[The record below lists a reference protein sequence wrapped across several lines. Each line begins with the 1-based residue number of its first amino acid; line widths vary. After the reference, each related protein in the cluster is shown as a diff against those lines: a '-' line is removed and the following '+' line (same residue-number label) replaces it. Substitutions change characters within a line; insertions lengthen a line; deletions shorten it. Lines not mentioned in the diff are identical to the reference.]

1 MLSKA
6 KKKMYTAYLGVLPVG
21 YYFNGTYAC
30 PPNEHKSTER
40 ANFIYEETPIVCL
53 PDGSIQPFIPLSG
66 YFYNDEEVEK
76 LTLLDKALQVE
87 HGVVTNKRYKKGHYA
102 VPWFPVIFK
111 PEENRTYSVRYDG
124 RFFYVKEYGRTR
136 KYSKELF
143 KTMFNNRGFEQELED
158 VGTLDF
164 TPEPLFQV
172 KKSSDADFADKI
184 MYKLQA
190 MYDKSFLKLT
200 VGKLPTM
207 YKKDANTVVLDDFE
221 ITKGYKL
228 MMGKEVVIQEEDK
241 AKFFQYVTSLLGFY
255 SNNTLHSFLQ
265 EPMTNEEYHSIH
277 QYTTDDYMQIN
288 DFLRKENNAY
298 STFSHYMQAIKIHE
312 VLQKC
317 RPYKDIFVLRGIATE
332 KYKDKIKEN
341 YILEDNG
348 FKSTTFN
355 FETLKQFGTVP
366 FDVKSGIFCLIN
378 CKRFTRSLYIGEIA
392 ACASEYETLVDFN
405 YDLKFVKELGTYDSV
420 PVWYCEFVKNPK
432 KIENYLYQ
440 PDNVEKVLNVLA
452 ADNTIKNLYY
462 IMRIDEDD
470 YDRNRITV
478 SQIFKEDNEIDIT
491 FIDENKIS
499 LTKEFE
505 DLYLELDMTQD
516 DFASK
521 LLKTL
526 YDLKLDAH
534 VEDVDLWQMN
544 QRIMQ
549 NLISILLANNI
560 VISSQELKETTAQ
573 LKIYVDNYQSMNDLE
588 TLIINFKY
596 TIQDKK
602 VYLQFE
608 CNLHGDIHKS
618 TKGQITNENIGQ
630 IGTHIYNYL
639 MNRYLLNGERRLKH
653 IVKLVGGY
661 YMSESNIE
669 KYGNGYQATI
679 GDRLLIIKKVGNTLR
694 ANNLEFNYADNI
706 YDIASAIKD
715 ELNIKP

>member
-124 RFFYVKEYGRTR
+124 RFFYVKEYGRIH

-241 AKFFQYVTSLLGFY
+241 TKFFQYVTSLLGFY

-312 VLQKC
+312 TLQKC
-317 RPYKDIFVLRGIATE
+317 RPYKDIILFRGITAE
-332 KYKDKIKEN
+332 KYKDKIKEG

-355 FETLKQFGTVP
+355 LETLKQFGTTL
-366 FDVKSGIFCLIN
+366 DGNYGIFCLIN

-462 IMRIDEDD
+462 IMRIDEDG

-491 FIDENKIS
+491 FIEENKIS

>member
-6 KKKMYTAYLGVLPVG
+6 KKKMYTAYIGVLPVG

-87 HGVVTNKRYKKGHYA
+87 NGVVTNKIYKKGHYA

-207 YKKDANTVVLDDFE
+207 YKKDANTVVLDEFE

-317 RPYKDIFVLRGIATE
+317 RPYKDIILFRGITAE
-332 KYKDKIKEN
+332 KYKDKIKEG

-355 FETLKQFGTVP
+355 LETLKQFGTTL
-366 FDVKSGIFCLIN
+366 DGNYGIFCLIN
-378 CKRFTRSLYIGEIA
+378 CKIFTRSLYIGEIA

-462 IMRIDEDD
+462 IMRIDEDG

-639 MNRYLLNGERRLKH
+639 MNRYLLNGKRRLKH

>member
-124 RFFYVKEYGRTR
+124 RFFYVKEYGRIH

-332 KYKDKIKEN
+332 KYKDKIKED

-348 FKSTTFN
+348 FKSTTFSL
-355 FETLKQFGTVP
+355 ETLKQFGTTL
-366 FDVKSGIFCLIN
+366 DGKYGIFCLIN
-378 CKRFTRSLYIGEIA
+378 CKIFTRSLYVGEIA

-462 IMRIDEDD
+462 IMRIDEDN

>member
-111 PEENRTYSVRYDG
+111 PEENRTYNVIRYDG
-124 RFFYVKEYGRTR
+124 NFFYVKEYGRIH

-207 YKKDANTVVLDDFE
+207 YKKDANTVVLDEFE

-312 VLQKC
+312 TLQKC
-317 RPYKDIFVLRGIATE
+317 RPYKDIILFRGITAE
-332 KYKDKIKEN
+332 KYKDKIKEG

-355 FETLKQFGTVP
+355 LETLKQFGTTL
-366 FDVKSGIFCLIN
+366 DGNYGIFCLIN

-462 IMRIDEDD
+462 IMRIDKDD

-478 SQIFKEDNEIDIT
+478 SQIFKEDNEIDI
-491 FIDENKIS
+491 DEHEKEKGIEVKVGDYKLINK
-499 LTKEFE
+499 FE
-505 DLYLELDMTQD
+505 DFYSYLTFEGYEMIKVSHQQQKEDMINFLNIGKGT
-516 DFASK
+516 
-521 LLKTL
+521 
-526 YDLKLDAH
+526 
-534 VEDVDLWQMN
+534 
-544 QRIMQ
+544 
-549 NLISILLANNI
+549 ILTVNP
-560 VISSQELKETTAQ
+560 ELKS
-573 LKIYVDNYQSMNDLE
+573 LVNDIKGIDVIFVEFAAVQKMYGALHCA
-588 TLIINFKY
+588 TQVSRKFK
-596 TIQDKK
+596 K
-602 VYLQFE
+602 
-608 CNLHGDIHKS
+608 N
-618 TKGQITNENIGQ
+618 
-630 IGTHIYNYL
+630 
-639 MNRYLLNGERRLKH
+639 
-653 IVKLVGGY
+653 
-661 YMSESNIE
+661 
-669 KYGNGYQATI
+669 
-679 GDRLLIIKKVGNTLR
+679 
-694 ANNLEFNYADNI
+694 
-706 YDIASAIKD
+706 
-715 ELNIKP
+715 

>member
-1 MLSKA
+1 
-6 KKKMYTAYLGVLPVG
+6 
-21 YYFNGTYAC
+21 
-30 PPNEHKSTER
+30 
-40 ANFIYEETPIVCL
+40 
-53 PDGSIQPFIPLSG
+53 
-66 YFYNDEEVEK
+66 
-76 LTLLDKALQVE
+76 
-87 HGVVTNKRYKKGHYA
+87 
-102 VPWFPVIFK
+102 
-111 PEENRTYSVRYDG
+111 
-124 RFFYVKEYGRTR
+124 
-136 KYSKELF
+136 
-143 KTMFNNRGFEQELED
+143 
-158 VGTLDF
+158 
-164 TPEPLFQV
+164 
-172 KKSSDADFADKI
+172 
-184 MYKLQA
+184 
-190 MYDKSFLKLT
+190 
-200 VGKLPTM
+200 
-207 YKKDANTVVLDDFE
+207 
-221 ITKGYKL
+221 
-228 MMGKEVVIQEEDK
+228 
-241 AKFFQYVTSLLGFY
+241 
-255 SNNTLHSFLQ
+255 
-265 EPMTNEEYHSIH
+265 
-277 QYTTDDYMQIN
+277 
-288 DFLRKENNAY
+288 
-298 STFSHYMQAIKIHE
+298 
-312 VLQKC
+312 
-317 RPYKDIFVLRGIATE
+317 
-332 KYKDKIKEN
+332 
-341 YILEDNG
+341 
-348 FKSTTFN
+348 
-355 FETLKQFGTVP
+355 
-366 FDVKSGIFCLIN
+366 
-378 CKRFTRSLYIGEIA
+378 
-392 ACASEYETLVDFN
+392 
-405 YDLKFVKELGTYDSV
+405 
-420 PVWYCEFVKNPK
+420 
-432 KIENYLYQ
+432 
-440 PDNVEKVLNVLA
+440 
-452 ADNTIKNLYY
+452 
-462 IMRIDEDD
+462 
-470 YDRNRITV
+470 
-478 SQIFKEDNEIDIT
+478 
-491 FIDENKIS
+491 
-499 LTKEFE
+499 
-505 DLYLELDMTQD
+505 MTQD

>member
-124 RFFYVKEYGRTR
+124 RFFYVKEYGRIH

-255 SNNTLHSFLQ
+255 SNNTLHNFLQ

-312 VLQKC
+312 TLQKC
-317 RPYKDIFVLRGIATE
+317 RPYKDIILFRGITAE
-332 KYKDKIKEN
+332 KYKDKIKEG

-355 FETLKQFGTVP
+355 LETLKQFGTTL
-366 FDVKSGIFCLIN
+366 DGNYGIFCLIN

-462 IMRIDEDD
+462 IMRIDEDG

-491 FIDENKIS
+491 FIEENKIS

-679 GDRLLIIKKVGNTLR
+679 GDHLLIIRKVGNTLR